1 MELARSDGSVDDEV
15 KGFLAFLTAWD
26 FSGNTTR
33 PRASALVKPEI
44 WVHSPKMLRQAGF
57 GLHLGV
63 VQAGDGKQLRR
74 PADPDGRRQCR
85 LTADVEVPG
94 PRSRA
99 DQRHRVPPR
108 MPRVAITFGCSRTTL
123 RESTAEV
130 LSRAVSARLPSGC
143 QVGRPGLRS
152 LSRTIDLR
160 FGWAR
165 GIALRATRRCLGLSA
180 HASGCAASQRCL
192 RTENGMWHR

>member
-1 MELARSDGSVDDEV
+1 MGLIHDPETGRRRVVHALIFTAVYSRHMFVW
-15 KGFLAFLTAWD
+15 LTFGPTLEAIVAGCEAAWR
-26 FSGNTTR
+26 F
-33 PRASALVKPEI
+33 
-44 WVHSPKMLRQAGF
+44 F
-57 GLHLGV
+57 GGVFQLGG
-63 VQAGDGKQLRR
+63 VQAGDGEQLRR
-74 PADPDGRRQCR
+74 PADPDRRRQCR
-85 LTADVEVPG
+85 LTADIEVPA

-99 DQRHRVPPR
+99 DQRHRGPPR

-143 QVGRPGLRS
+143 QVVRSGLRS

-165 GIALRATRRCLGLSA
+165 RIARRATRRCLGLSA
-180 HASGCAASQRCL
+180 HTSGCAASQR
-192 RTENGMWHR
+192 